1 MKKILIVL
9 YSILLSCTALSC
21 QFTKKKEYNVEKKN
35 ISNIPKVMNF
45 FSFFCPYCYELEKMY
60 NIHHL
65 IKSNIDK
72 KITIQNYHVNF
83 LGGELS
89 YTLTKIWI
97 IAQKMKVEDKIIMP
111 IFRGIQEN
119 NTINNADDVK
129 SIFLKNTGISQKKYN
144 EFWNSF
150 TIKILIKKNDND
162 IKKVKLNHVPCMII
176 NGKYIIDYSKL
187 ELFFKEKFNK
197 KYIKLI
203 NFLLLQK

>member
-1 MKKILIVL
+1 
-9 YSILLSCTALSC
+9 
-21 QFTKKKEYNVEKKN
+21 
-35 ISNIPKVMNF
+35 MNF

-129 SIFLKNTGISQKKYN
+129 SIFLKNTGISQKN
-144 EFWNSF
+144 
-150 TIKILIKKNDND
+150 I
-162 IKKVKLNHVPCMII
+162 M
-176 NGKYIIDYSKL
+176 
-187 ELFFKEKFNK
+187 
-197 KYIKLI
+197 
-203 NFLLLQK
+203 NFGIVLLLKY